1 MSNLFFELLQVAVS
15 QRVELSSVPTE
26 EEWEE
31 LFQMAKKQSV
41 LGICFQGIEN
51 LRKDQCPQ
59 RRMIMRWVANSDKV
73 EQKNEN
79 TLEGCV
85 KIVNLFRK
93 HGYRSCILKGQGI
106 ASYYPHPERRTS
118 GDIDIWVEGGREKV
132 LKYIRPLFPKRKV
145 IYHHMDFPVMKG
157 LPVEVHF
164 TPTWMNNPFK
174 NRYLQR
180 WFLEKPDEQF
190 SHETE
195 LGFCIPTPQFNT
207 IFILIHIYRHLF
219 DEGIGLRQLL
229 DYYYVL
235 KLFHKNNS
243 IPKNQIMEVFHH
255 LGMEKFVGATMYVLQ
270 QVFSMPAEWM
280 LCEPLEKRGEF
291 LLQEIMLSGNFGKFD
306 LRSQKRKGESKPH
319 RLVRRLGRNLR
330 FLRQYPDEI
339 LWFPIFTSVHWI
351 WRKWKGYV

>member
-1 MSNLFFELLQVAVS
+1 MNNLFFELLQVAVS
-15 QRVELSSVPTE
+15 QRKELSSVPTD

-31 LFQMAKKQSV
+31 LFQMAKKQSL

-85 KIVNLFRK
+85 KIVKFFQN

-106 ASYYPHPERRTS
+106 ASYYPNPGRRTS
-118 GDIDIWVEGGREKV
+118 GDIDIWVEGGRKKV
-132 LKYIRPLFPKRKV
+132 LEFIRPLFPKQEV
-145 IYHHMDFPVMKG
+145 VYHHMNFPALKG
-157 LPVEVHF
+157 LSVEVHF

-174 NRYLQR
+174 NKFLQK
-180 WFLEKPDEQF
+180 WFHEQSDQQF
-190 SHETE
+190 FHETN
-195 LGFCIPTPQFNT
+195 LGFCIPTSQFNAV
-207 IFILIHIYRHLF
+207 FILVHIYRHLF

-229 DYYYVL
+229 VYYYVL
-235 KLFHKNNS
+235 KLFYEENS
-243 IPKNQIMEVFHH
+243 VSKTQIMDVFHH

-270 QVFSMPAEWM
+270 QVFFIPKEWM

-291 LLQEIMLSGNFGKFD
+291 LLQEIMLAGNFGKFD
-306 LRSQKRKGESKPH
+306 LRSQKRKGESKP
-319 RLVRRLGRNLR
+319 RRMVRRLGRNLR

-339 LWFPIFTSVHWI
+339 LWFPIFVAVQRI
-351 WRKWKGYV
+351 WRQWKGYV

>member
-1 MSNLFFELLQVAVS
+1 MNNLFFELLQVAVS
-15 QRVELSSVPTE
+15 QRKELSSVPTD

-31 LFQMAKKQSV
+31 LFQMAKKQSM

-85 KIVNLFRK
+85 KIVKLFRN

-106 ASYYPHPERRTS
+106 ASYYPNPGRRTS
-118 GDIDIWVEGGREKV
+118 GDIDIWVEGGRKKV
-132 LKYIRPLFPKRKV
+132 LEFIRPLFPKQEV
-145 IYHHMDFPVMKG
+145 VYHHMNFPALKG

-174 NRYLQR
+174 NKFLQR
-180 WFLEKPDEQF
+180 WFLEQSDEQF
-190 SHETE
+190 SNETN
-195 LGFCIPTPQFNT
+195 LGFCIPTSQFNAV
-207 IFILIHIYRHLF
+207 FILVHIYRHLF

-235 KLFHKNNS
+235 KLFHDESPVSKT
-243 IPKNQIMEVFHH
+243 QIMDVFHH

-270 QVFSMPAEWM
+270 QVFSIPEEWM

-291 LLQEIMLSGNFGKFD
+291 LLQEIMLAGNFGKYD
-306 LRSQKRKGESKPH
+306 LRTQKRKGESKP
-319 RLVRRLGRNLR
+319 RRMVRRLGRNLR
-330 FLRQYPDEI
+330 FLRQYPNEI
-339 LWFPIFTSVHWI
+339 LWFPIFVAVQRI
-351 WRKWKGYV
+351 WRQWKGYV

>member
-1 MSNLFFELLQVAVS
+1 MNNLFFELLQVAVS
-15 QRVELSSVPTE
+15 QRSELSSVPND

-59 RRMIMRWVANSDKV
+59 RRMIMRWVANSDNV

-79 TLEGCV
+79 TLEGCKKMV
-85 KIVNLFRK
+85 KLFQN

-106 ASYYPHPERRTS
+106 ASYYPKPGRRTS
-118 GDIDIWVEGGREKV
+118 GDIDIWVEGGRKKV
-132 LKYIRPLFPKRKV
+132 LEFIRPLFPKRKV
-145 IYHHMDFPVMKG
+145 IYHHMDFPVLKG

-164 TPTWMNNPFK
+164 TPSWMNNPFR

-180 WFLEKPDEQF
+180 WFDQQSDKQF
-190 SHETE
+190 SHETS
-195 LGFCIPTPQFNT
+195 LGFCIPTCEFNT
-207 IFILIHIYRHLF
+207 VFILIHIYRHLF

-235 KLFHKNNS
+235 QKFHEENS
-243 IPKNQIMEVFHH
+243 MPKGQIMDVFHR
-255 LGMEKFVGATMYVLQ
+255 LGMEKFVGAAMYVLQ
-270 QVFSMPAEWM
+270 QVFSIPEEWM

-291 LLQEIMLSGNFGKFD
+291 LLQEIMLSGNFGKYD
-306 LRSQKRKGESKPH
+306 LRSQSRKGENKIH
-319 RLVRRLGRNLR
+319 RLVRRIGRSLR
-330 FLRQYPDEI
+330 FLRQYPDET
-339 LWFPIFTSVHWI
+339 LWFPIFTAGHRI
-351 WRKWKGYV
+351 WRQWNGYV